1 MRRGRMAGMD
11 PQLQQIIEL
20 QTEQNQLLRKY
31 LWRIRFSLLTLLVL
45 TTVICCGLGLVVYRQ
60 QGPAPA
66 APPVI
71 PPVPPYG
78 SPAPPSVAPY
88 YGPQPAPSTDEP
100 LIPPSTAP
108 PAEQK

>member
-1 MRRGRMAGMD
+1 MADMD

-60 QGPAPA
+60 QASAPMP
-66 APPVI
+66 PPVVQPI
-71 PPVPPYG
+71 PPFPT
-78 SPAPPSVAPY
+78 APY
-88 YGPQPAPSTDEP
+88 YGPTPTPSTDEP
-100 LIPPSTAP
+100 PIPPSIAP
-108 PAEQK
+108 PSEQK